1 MMMERS
7 KPAAA
12 KVPASEQAAKPSSSA
27 GVQVQSNSDTANTT
41 ASAKN
46 ASSEERVR
54 DLERRLGALDGVEK
68 NSSSVAPITSTIDV
82 DTAATATATTA
93 ITEPASTTAAAT
105 AASHPSLAASAP
117 PNPLL
122 VRVCACV

>member
-27 GVQVQSNSDTANTT
+27 GVQSNSDTANTT

-54 DLERRLGALDGVEK
+54 DFERRLDALDGAEK
-68 NSSSVAPITSTIDV
+68 ITSSVAPIASTIDV
-82 DTAATATATTA
+82 DTAATATAAA

>member
-12 KVPASEQAAKPSSSA
+12 AAPASEQAAKPSSS
-27 GVQVQSNSDTANTT
+27 VEVQSNSYTANTT

-54 DLERRLGALDGVEK
+54 DLERRLDALDGAEK

-82 DTAATATATTA
+82 DTAATATTA

-105 AASHPSLAASAP
+105 AASHPSSAASAP

-122 VRVCACV
+122 VRVWACV

>member
-27 GVQVQSNSDTANTT
+27 GVQVQSNSDTTNTT
-41 ASAKN
+41 ASVKN

-54 DLERRLGALDGVEK
+54 DLERRLDALDGAEK
-68 NSSSVAPITSTIDV
+68 ITSSVAPITSSIDV
-82 DTAATATATTA
+82 DTAAATATA
-93 ITEPASTTAAAT
+93 ITEPASTTEAAT
-105 AASHPSLAASAP
+105 AASQASSAASAP